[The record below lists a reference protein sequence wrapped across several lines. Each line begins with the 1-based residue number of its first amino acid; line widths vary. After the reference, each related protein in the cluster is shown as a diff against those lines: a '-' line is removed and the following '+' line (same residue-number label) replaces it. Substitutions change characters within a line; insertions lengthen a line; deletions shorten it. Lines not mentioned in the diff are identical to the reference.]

1 MTALNIG
8 PSLLIK
14 GQNSEMKITKALITE
29 LVGPVEKW
37 IRALGMK
44 LNTKTEVAQTYS
56 W

>member
-29 LVGPVEKW
+29 LVEKW

-44 LNTKTEVAQTYS
+44 LNTKTEVAQIYS